1 MTPSQIGVPL
11 TRCQYV
17 VSFPLKEIGF
27 QAVLSFLFDDK
38 VTLDIRRPN
47 QDVQS
52 NGFIRLTTLSESSF
66 IPSSLLKFFSSIAVN
81 ISSFS
86 FNQVLCLHWIKFFVS
101 IAELQFSSRST
112 KTRIY
117 SILWKITVDRI
128 ANTIER
134 CRKFK
139 TFRAHSVKLFFE
151 HSTANAM
158 WGSFL
163 IRFLPENRVERFCS
177 LFLSVQWKGFK
188 SQGAY

>member
-38 VTLDIRRPN
+38 DTLDIRRLN

-66 IPSSLLKFFSSIAVN
+66 ILSSLLKFFSSIAVN
-81 ISSFS
+81 IY
-86 FNQVLCLHWIKFFVS
+86 FNQVLCWIKFFVS

-117 SILWKITVDRI
+117 SILWRITVDRI

-139 TFRAHSVKLFFE
+139 TFRAHFVKLFLNIQQQMQCGGPPW
-151 HSTANAM
+151 SA
-158 WGSFL
+158 SYL
-163 IRFLPENRVERFCS
+163 
-177 LFLSVQWKGFK
+177 
-188 SQGAY
+188 QGQFGASDS